1 MNEIDSVQAEL
12 EAMKVI
18 VDTLRPLPPESIK
31 KVLRFV
37 NDTYPSRGTAQV
49 TPEEGQENQP
59 MFQEFHELY
68 DATSPRTGPE
78 RALIAAYWLQVS
90 QGNEEWDSFLIN
102 KELKNFGIPSSNIT
116 RDIDVLVRRI
126 PRWVHQTRKEGTSQQ
141 ARKTY
146 TLTTE
151 GKRAVE
157 RMLANNRTS
166 VESNSN
172 S

>member
-1 MNEIDSVQAEL
+1 MNEIDPVQAEL

-37 NDTYPSRGTAQV
+37 NDTYPSKGTNQV
-49 TPEEGQENQP
+49 TPEEGQEHQS
-59 MFQEFHELY
+59 MFQEFHQLY
-68 DATSPRTGPE
+68 DATLPRTGPE
-78 RALIAAYWLQVS
+78 RALIAAYWLQVN
-90 QGNEEWDSFLIN
+90 QENEEWDSFQIN

-116 RDIDVLVRRI
+116 RDLDVLVRRI